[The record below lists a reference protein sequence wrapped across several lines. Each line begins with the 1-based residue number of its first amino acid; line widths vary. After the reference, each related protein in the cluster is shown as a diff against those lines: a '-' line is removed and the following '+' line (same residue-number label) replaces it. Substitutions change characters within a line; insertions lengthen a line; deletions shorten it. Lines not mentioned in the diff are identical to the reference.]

1 MESTRDWLTQPG
13 GIAERLLDMRKA
25 AGLTGER
32 LAAILNWPRSKVSK
46 LENGRQAPSDLDIT
60 EWVEACGAGADA
72 GRALAEE
79 LAAGRTRH
87 RQWRHEL
94 RRGQVELQEDFDAL
108 LRRASHVRN
117 FEITL
122 IPGLLQTAG
131 YTRFRVLEN
140 VRVYG
145 ADSNEV
151 DATVAARMR
160 RQDVLHDRNKQF
172 EFIVSEAALRAG
184 LCPPDVMLAQ
194 LDRLLGLTGMPNLV
208 FGVIP
213 FGVDPSIAPLN
224 GFLMIDDM
232 TLVETFASEIQLHGE
247 ESAVYERI
255 AGLLREA
262 ALTGEM
268 ARQMILQVQADLLRA
283 TQADQGDRNGS

>member
-1 MESTRDWLTQPG
+1 MESTRDWLTRPG
-13 GIAERLLDMRKA
+13 GIAERLLGMRKA

-32 LAAILNWPRSKVSK
+32 LATVLGWPRSKVSK
-46 LENGRQAPSDLDIT
+46 LENGRQTPSDLDVA

-72 GRALAEE
+72 GRALLQD
-79 LAAGRTRH
+79 LAAGRARH

-94 RRGQVELQEDFDAL
+94 RRGQVELQADFDDL

-117 FEITL
+117 FEISL

-131 YTRFRVLEN
+131 YTRHRVLEN

-145 ADSNEV
+145 ADSSEV

-160 RQDVLHDRNKQF
+160 RQDVLHDRSKQF

-213 FGVDPSIAPLN
+213 FGADPSIAPLN

-247 ESAVYERI
+247 EAAIYERI
-255 AGLLREA
+255 ANLLREGA
-262 ALTGEM
+262 VTGEK
-268 ARQMILQVQADLLRA
+268 AREMILRVQADLVQA
-283 TQADQGDRNGS
+283 TTPDSDESRG